1 MCAEVCERWVGSCIR
16 ARRAYGSFKV
26 SDNAK
31 VLPYVGDHVIVVG
44 DLKGDTLSV
53 KTIRRSSK
61 DVKKN

>member
-1 MCAEVCERWVGSCIR
+1 VNVGWDPVFVLDGHME
-16 ARRAYGSFKV
+16 AFKV
-26 SDNAK
+26 SDKAK

-61 DVKKN
+61 DAKKN